1 MAQWRDGETLKF
13 SVNCMVNKTL
23 PADRFRAMLHF

>member
-1 MAQWRDGETLKF
+1 MAQARADEKLKF

-23 PADRFRAMLHF
+23 PADRFRAMLGF